1 MHAPTIDA
9 TAVSSATHT
18 AGAGPIDIRNPPAVL
33 NNMAA
38 QTPGGAATPDSCSA
52 ELHSVVDSCAGHVTC
67 RPHSHST
74 RCRGRQVVGVSSST
88 DPVLAPPQVPVAAD
102 GCLHLP
108 ELRPACILWHI
119 VVTVPLRLT
128 SRQFLIQP
136 PHTAALAARTRST
149 NEGQAGP
156 PPLQRSTG
164 ALSGQCQ
171 LSICTAGPLV
181 CTYGNSR
188 WRGPARSL
196 MAEDRGML
204 YRIFNEGL
212 VQPYTSQ
219 QLWS

>member
-1 MHAPTIDA
+1 MRARGSQRWARRGRVGAHVEQRGVHDHCGPSTALTGAPGTIVVHAPTIDA

-18 AGAGPIDIRNPPAVL
+18 AGAGPIDIRNPAVL

-38 QTPGGAATPDSCSA
+38 QTPGAATPDSCSA

-88 DPVLAPPQVPVAAD
+88 DPVLAPQVPVAAD

-136 PHTAALAARTRST
+136 HTAALAARTRST
-149 NEGQAGP
+149 NEGRPDLPAAQHGCVERAV
-156 PPLQRSTG
+156 STE
-164 ALSGQCQ
+164 
-171 LSICTAGPLV
+171 
-181 CTYGNSR
+181 Y
-188 WRGPARSL
+188 
-196 MAEDRGML
+196 L
-204 YRIFNEGL
+204 YRRPASMY
-212 VQPYTSQ
+212 VRK
-219 QLWS
+219 